1 MNVIITEKPSV
12 ARQFCQALGIPATD
26 KEKKGYYEGR
36 GKDGNDYKI
45 TYAIGHLSGMSYP
58 ERYDETM
65 KNWRLESLPF
75 IPEVWKYE
83 VLASVRGQFSNIR
96 KVFSLYALYSF
107 RF

>member
-45 TYAIGHLSGMSYP
+45 TYAIGHLIGMSYP

-65 KNWRLESLPF
+65 KNWLPAESAIIL
-75 IPEVWKYE
+75 
-83 VLASVRGQFSNIR
+83 LAMERTPLS
-96 KVFSLYALYSF
+96 
-107 RF
+107 